1 MTTNSGDLVE
11 SSPLHLTSVS
21 YYNLSFS
28 ILQAGRCL
36 FVLGD
41 SIFRD
46 IYVAK
51 LTSKHFQA
59 PVVIAWGSPV
69 RCIRL
74 ILAMQAAPNRNVD
87 LERRA
92 RLAFENFYYGI
103 SILHCWHVHKVT
115 LITSMRHH
123 QQLWAEKNSF
133 ADTCNLNQKQILAKS
148 ESSGNQ

>member
-28 ILQAGRCL
+28 IIQASRCL

-46 IYVAK
+46 IYVAR
-51 LTSKHFQA
+51 LTSAHPQT
-59 PVVIAWGSPV
+59 PVVIARGSLG
-69 RCIRL
+69 RCIKL

-87 LERRA
+87 LEKRA
-92 RLAFENFYYGI
+92 RSNFENFYYGI

-115 LITSMRHH
+115 LITSMRHY
-123 QQLWAEKNSF
+123 QQLGAWKKF
-133 ADTCNLNQKQILAKS
+133 FCRCV
-148 ESSGNQ
+148 